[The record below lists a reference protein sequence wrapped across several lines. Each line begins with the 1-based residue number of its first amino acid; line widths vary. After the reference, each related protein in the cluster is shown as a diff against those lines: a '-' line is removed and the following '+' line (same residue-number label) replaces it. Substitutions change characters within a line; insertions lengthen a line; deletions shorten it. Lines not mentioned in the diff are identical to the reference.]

1 MPSLSPIDLS
11 NLPAPAV
18 VESLS
23 YEAILN
29 AMKADLVA
37 RDPAFSALLS
47 SDPAIKVLEVA
58 AYREMLLRQRV
69 NDGAKAV
76 MLAYATGS
84 DLDNLAALVNV
95 ERKTLVPANPSTLP
109 PTPAVMETDSDLRY
123 RVQLSFEG
131 ISTAGPAGSYEFHA
145 LSVETIRDAVVVGPP
160 TVAAG
165 NVRVTILS
173 RNATQTHGA
182 SSAEIAAV
190 EAKLNAED
198 IRPLTDLV
206 TVQAASMVTYK
217 IHAHLYV
224 LPGWDANVAKTT
236 AEANINAYAESV
248 RRVGAD
254 VRISGI
260 YAAAHVA
267 GVERVA
273 LQSTS
278 GAITADLTIS
288 DVQASF
294 LTDLSVST
302 FTA

>member
-18 VESLS
+18 VETLS
-23 YEAILN
+23 FEAIRD
-29 AMKADLVA
+29 AMLADLVA
-37 RDPAFSALLS
+37 RDPAFTALLP
-47 SDPAIKVLEVA
+47 SDPAYKVLEVA
-58 AYREMLLRQRV
+58 AYRETLLRQRV

-76 MLAYATGS
+76 MLPYAVGA

-95 ERKTLVPANPSTLP
+95 ERKTLVPANPNTLP
-109 PTPAVMETDSDLRY
+109 PTAAVMESDKDLRY
-123 RVQLSFEG
+123 RVQLAFEG
-131 ISTAGPAGSYEFHA
+131 ISTAGPSGSYEFHA
-145 LSVETIRDAVVVGPP
+145 LSVGTIKDAVVVGPP
-160 TVAAG
+160 TVSPG
-165 NVRVTILS
+165 NVRVTVLS

-190 EAKLNAED
+190 EAALNDED
-198 IRPLTDLV
+198 VRPLTDLV
-206 TVQAASMVTYK
+206 TVQAATMVTYK

-224 LPGWDANVAKTT
+224 LPGWDAAVAKST
-236 AEANINAYAESV
+236 AEANINAYAAAV
-248 RRVGAD
+248 QRVGAD

-260 YAAAHVA
+260 YGAAHVA
-267 GVERVA
+267 GVERVE

-294 LTDLSVST
+294 LTDLTVST